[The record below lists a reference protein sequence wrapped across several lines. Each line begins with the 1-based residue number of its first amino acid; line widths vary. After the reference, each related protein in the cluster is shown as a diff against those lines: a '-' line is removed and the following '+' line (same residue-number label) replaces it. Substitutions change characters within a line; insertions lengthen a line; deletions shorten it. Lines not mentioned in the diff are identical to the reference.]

1 MRALLLS
8 ASALTAVTFS
18 AALAAP
24 ALAQDTAKIAPKVM
38 VITMFGQEAK
48 PWIEGEKFTQQIK
61 LAGLNPEYPNVDCTD
76 EGLCHMTTAMGF
88 ANAASSVSAMALSEK
103 FDLSKTYFLIAGIA
117 GVDPKHG
124 TLGSAHWAKFAV
136 DADLNHRIDQSEV
149 PDTWETGSFALGA
162 SNPTEKAKWSAG
174 TEVYALN
181 AKLTDYAFSVTKDM
195 ELLDGDGAKAYR
207 KHYKGDI
214 ATGAPI
220 VSMCDTLSSDTY
232 WHGVKMALFMEKW
245 VELLTDGK
253 ATYCTSQM
261 EDNATLTALKRASE
275 AGKLNFDRIALLR
288 TASNFD
294 RQGEDQDALESLKSE
309 SGGFKLATTNAY
321 RVGKT
326 YAQTILTGWDKW
338 QEAPQTDSAK

>member
-1 MRALLLS
+1 MP
-8 ASALTAVTFS
+8 VQ
-18 AALAAP
+18 
-24 ALAQDTAKIAPKVM
+24 AQDGAKIAPKVM

-88 ANAASSVSAMALSEK
+88 ANAASSVTAMALSEK

-136 DADLNHRIDQSEV
+136 DADLNHRIDRSEL
-149 PDTWETGSFALGA
+149 PDNWETGSFALGA
-162 SNPTEKAKWSAG
+162 DSPSEKAKWSAG

-181 AKLTDYAFSVTKDM
+181 AKLTDYAFSVTKDV

-207 KHYKGDI
+207 KHYKGDV
-214 ATGAPI
+214 ATGAPVI
-220 VSMCDTLSSDTY
+220 NICDTLSSDSY
-232 WHGVKMALFMEKW
+232 WHGAKMAESMEKW
-245 VELLTDGK
+245 VKLLTDSKG
-253 ATYCTSQM
+253 TYCTSQM

-275 AGKLNFDRIALLR
+275 AGKLDFDRIALLR

-294 RQGEDQDALESLKSE
+294 RQGEDQTALESLKSE

-321 RVGKT
+321 RIGKT
-326 YAQTILTGWDKW
+326 YTQTILTGWDKW
-338 QEAPQTDSAK
+338 QEAPQTDSVK